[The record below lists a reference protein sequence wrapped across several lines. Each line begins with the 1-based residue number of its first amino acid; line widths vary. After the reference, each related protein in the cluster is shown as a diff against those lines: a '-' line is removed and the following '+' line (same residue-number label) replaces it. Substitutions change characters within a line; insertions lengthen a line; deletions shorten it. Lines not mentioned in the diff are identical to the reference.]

1 MAVETEVE
9 VLKSVVTKLD
19 TSIEKIT
26 QVSGDIGKILAVHE
40 QRLDSIEKVSDQRN
54 EEIKEIHS
62 RITTQTR
69 EVVEKIDQ
77 LQSRLEHKMNVA
89 AISAKEQHDS
99 IQKAVQE
106 DIQKVATTLDAD
118 IKEVTKRVDV
128 LERWRFMIVGG
139 AIVLGYIIGNLELF
153 SKIFG
158 K

>member
-1 MAVETEVE
+1 MGVKTEVGI
-9 VLKSVVTKLD
+9 LKSVVSKLD

-40 QRLDSIEKVSDQRN
+40 QRLDSIEKVSETRN
-54 EEIKEIHS
+54 EEIKDIHS

-89 AISAKEQHDS
+89 ATLAKEQHES

-106 DIQKVATTLDAD
+106 DIKNVASTLDAD
-118 IKEVTKRVDV
+118 IKEVTKRVDT
-128 LERWRFMIVGG
+128 LEQWRWMIVGG
-139 AIVLGYIIGNLELF
+139 AIVLGFVIGNSGLIT
-153 SKIFG
+153 KIFG
-158 K
+158 